1 MLAEIGRIV
10 DDVSIRVSQYD
21 ILFESITNAIHAKAN
36 NIICKFNTID
46 NPIQEDGKEL
56 ALRKVDSI
64 SIIDDGVGLDEA
76 NYNSFCNY
84 RTEYKKE
91 YGCKGVGR
99 FVFLKVYKK
108 VKFVSQLVNE
118 QVERSF
124 DFDLNFDTSN
134 LEIKKKKIDVNKTE
148 LTFSTLTPLYLNSE
162 RYLDR
167 RIGMNLSTIREKV
180 LLNLLPTLYFN
191 KKKGVHTKIVFVD
204 ETTSDNLSITSDD
217 IPNFDEKEFDI
228 KDRDGK
234 IITFVL
240 SHKIDKVAGSLSAYY
255 CANNR
260 TVCEFSDKD
269 LKITLPFEYS
279 GYLLL
284 ESNYFNTRVNNERNN
299 FDIFPFKTDMFNTLS
314 WDMINASVKS
324 LISDI
329 VKNEIPETK
338 DINIAKLEKI
348 HNVRPYLVSYI
359 DDEDIDIAGFLDEK
373 HIIEKAKKRFD
384 IAKEKLLTN
393 TGKDTYTDEELRE
406 AIEITQNELVSYIND
421 RAQVLERLIKLVD
434 KKERVEE
441 IIHNLFMEMKSDD
454 DYFCIGKNN
463 LWLIDDRFTSYSY
476 AASDK
481 RIKDVLSSIGETTDG
496 VENIGDKPD
505 LSLFFSHNPSQSAR
519 LKSVLIEIKP
529 FDFSKKSDRKKFQG
543 IQQLIDYVEAF
554 KSREKI
560 EEIFA
565 FLITDIDVKMAS
577 RLEGD
582 GYIALYSTDAP
593 IYHRFYDKRGIS
605 IYVVSAKTLILDA
618 ESRNKVF
625 LDIIR
630 KQSRL
635 TKIFAVAK
643 QES

>member
-1 MLAEIGRIV
+1 MSKMLAEIGRIV

-359 DDEDIDIAGFLDEK
+359 DDEDIDIAGFFRRK
-373 HIIEKAKKRFD
+373 
-384 IAKEKLLTN
+384 
-393 TGKDTYTDEELRE
+393 TY
-406 AIEITQNELVSYIND
+406 N
-421 RAQVLERLIKLVD
+421 
-434 KKERVEE
+434 
-441 IIHNLFMEMKSDD
+441 
-454 DYFCIGKNN
+454 
-463 LWLIDDRFTSYSY
+463 
-476 AASDK
+476 
-481 RIKDVLSSIGETTDG
+481 
-496 VENIGDKPD
+496 
-505 LSLFFSHNPSQSAR
+505 
-519 LKSVLIEIKP
+519 
-529 FDFSKKSDRKKFQG
+529 
-543 IQQLIDYVEAF
+543 
-554 KSREKI
+554 
-560 EEIFA
+560 
-565 FLITDIDVKMAS
+565 
-577 RLEGD
+577 
-582 GYIALYSTDAP
+582 
-593 IYHRFYDKRGIS
+593 
-605 IYVVSAKTLILDA
+605 
-618 ESRNKVF
+618 
-625 LDIIR
+625 
-630 KQSRL
+630 
-635 TKIFAVAK
+635 
-643 QES
+643 

>member
-1 MLAEIGRIV
+1 MMRIL
-10 DDVSIRVSQYD
+10 
-21 ILFESITNAIHAKAN
+21 IL
-36 NIICKFNTID
+36 
-46 NPIQEDGKEL
+46 Q
-56 ALRKVDSI
+56 
-64 SIIDDGVGLDEA
+64 
-76 NYNSFCNY
+76 
-84 RTEYKKE
+84 
-91 YGCKGVGR
+91 
-99 FVFLKVYKK
+99 
-108 VKFVSQLVNE
+108 
-118 QVERSF
+118 
-124 DFDLNFDTSN
+124 
-134 LEIKKKKIDVNKTE
+134 
-148 LTFSTLTPLYLNSE
+148 
-162 RYLDR
+162 
-167 RIGMNLSTIREKV
+167 
-180 LLNLLPTLYFN
+180 
-191 KKKGVHTKIVFVD
+191 
-204 ETTSDNLSITSDD
+204 
-217 IPNFDEKEFDI
+217 
-228 KDRDGK
+228 
-234 IITFVL
+234 
-240 SHKIDKVAGSLSAYY
+240 
-255 CANNR
+255 
-260 TVCEFSDKD
+260 
-269 LKITLPFEYS
+269 
-279 GYLLL
+279 
-284 ESNYFNTRVNNERNN
+284 
-299 FDIFPFKTDMFNTLS
+299 
-314 WDMINASVKS
+314 
-324 LISDI
+324 
-329 VKNEIPETK
+329 
-338 DINIAKLEKI
+338 
-348 HNVRPYLVSYI
+348 
-359 DDEDIDIAGFLDEK
+359 GFLDEK